1 MPAFTKHENSIV
13 NVLKAPVEVC
23 PIKSGNWSGFTA
35 LWDTGAMGTVITSDV
50 AKSLGLIPVSKANS
64 RGVNG
69 IKEVPVYLVSIR
81 LPGGVLFDLWVT
93 EGEPGGGWDEICQL
107 RMQNAILTSEN
118 ATDKKLV
125 DVYTELRKQ
134 DKTQDQNLANLNS
147 RVLALETAGPLK
159 EQLFDAKIGAVY
171 DKITCCCNSATASI
185 AATNTALAALQNTVG
200 TITKLV
206 VPKDVV
212 CPEYMMRYNSWTA
225 PTTPAAEG

>member
-1 MPAFTKHENSIV
+1 MATYNDEQKTPATGIV
-13 NVLKAPVEVC
+13 GTVL
-23 PIKSGNWSGFTA
+23 GGTA
-35 LWDTGAMGTVITSDV
+35 LAAMSGI
-50 AKSLGLIPVSKANS
+50 LGGNGLNLFGNNNS
-64 RGVNG
+64 
-69 IKEVPVYLVSIR
+69 SAQ
-81 LPGGVLFDLWVT
+81 
-93 EGEPGGGWDEICQL
+93 DEICQL